1 MARPS
6 EYSRKPDVLSA
17 RVLVQA
23 RDFGFGRVVVSPRR
37 ELAERY
43 CCRTRS
49 GDNA

>member
-17 RVLVQA
+17 CVLVQA
-23 RDFGFGRVVVSPRR
+23 RDFGFGQVVVSSKR
-37 ELAERY
+37 EIAECY

-49 GDNA
+49 SDNA